1 MSPEPSDARPR
12 RPSPRPSHQ
21 SSPRPGPSSDARRAI
36 ELLTSVAYGRVATSM
51 RALPFVAPARH
62 VVDDGRLVLRLHRCL
77 GYHEACDGSVVA
89 YEADNLGSGAQ
100 DVWSVQFTG
109 TAALVE
115 PTRAQLAAFGPPPAA
130 ADGAPVEAVYLSVEP
145 QFATVHLLDEP
156 PVQGPVRRATEPP
169 LRVI

>member
-1 MSPEPSDARPR
+1 MPSDESA
-12 RPSPRPSHQ
+12 
-21 SSPRPGPSSDARRAI
+21 DERRAI
-36 ELLTSVAYGRVATSM
+36 ELLTRVTYGRVATSM

-62 VVDDGRLVLRLHRCL
+62 VVHDGRLVLRLHRCL

-89 YEADNLGSGAQ
+89 YEADNLGSGAE

-115 PTRAQLAAFGPPPAA
+115 PTQAQLAAFGPPPTAT
-130 ADGAPVEAVYLSVEP
+130 DGAPLETVYLCVEP
-145 QFATVHLLDEP
+145 QFATVHLLDELP
-156 PVQGPVRRATEPP
+156 APGPVRSATEPP